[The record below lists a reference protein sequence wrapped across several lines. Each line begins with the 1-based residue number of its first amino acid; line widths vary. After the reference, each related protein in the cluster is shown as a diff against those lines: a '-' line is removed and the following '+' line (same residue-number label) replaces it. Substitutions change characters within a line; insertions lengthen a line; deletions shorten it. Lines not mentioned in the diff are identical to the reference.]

1 MKGMISQ
8 FVLFFFL
15 LLLMW
20 TGVLYVTQNIQYSSA
35 KRFHSNVVEQLENS
49 YFNEKVRE
57 ECQEKARE
65 NGYQLTVEEYGE
77 KGNRDA
83 RVVLEFSFT
92 IPVLK
97 KTKQYKIEGYAR

>member
-15 LLLMW
+15 MLLMW
-20 TGVLYVTQNIQYSSA
+20 TGVLYVMQNIQYSGA

-49 YFNEKVRE
+49 YFDEKVRA
-57 ECQEKARE
+57 ECQRQAEE
-65 NGYQLTVEEYGE
+65 NGYRLTVEEYGE

-83 RVVLEFSFT
+83 RVILEFSFT

-97 KTKQYKIEGYAR
+97 TTKQYRIEGYAR